1 MRAFWCSMG
10 ASGASSKTTPAA
22 RSRARRFALQALYQM
37 QLTGCSAREV
47 ETQFREDYD
56 MKRVDTNYLHDLL
69 AGIDKHKAALDT
81 EVAPR
86 LDRKMDELGAVER
99 AALWIGAFEIV
110 HRIDIPFRVAINEGV
125 ELAKQFGAAESH
137 RMVNSVLD
145 ALAKAHRSV
154 ERNASRRQ

>member
-1 MRAFWCSMG
+1 MN
-10 ASGASSKTTPAA
+10 SGASSKVTSAA

-37 QLTGCSAREV
+37 QITGCSVHEV

-56 MKRVDTNYLHDLL
+56 LKRVDTRYLHDLL
-69 AGIDKHKAALDT
+69 VGIDEHKAALSD
-81 EVAPR
+81 EIAPII
-86 LDRKMDELGAVER
+86 DCGMNELGAVER

-110 HRIDIPFRVAINEGV
+110 HRIDIPFRVAINESV

-137 RMVNSVLD
+137 RLVNSVLD

-154 ERNASRRQ
+154 EHDASRRP